1 MATYLIRTPSGFLTE
16 DRRVK
21 LCEAIKT
28 THAFVAGA
36 GWMSTRIGISLIAV
50 STEDPRM
57 PGSDRLFVHG
67 FAEKDPWRPI
77 AELLRFSVRSAAAH
91 VTGLDTERVI
101 VSVREMS
108 FGGTGGADR
117 EPAKCAASP
126 YIGDIV
132 SLNCEP
138 FSALAG
144 IIV

>member
-1 MATYLIRTPSGFLTE
+1 MARYLIEAPRGSLTE

-28 THAFVAGA
+28 THAFVTGA
-36 GWMSTRIGISLIAV
+36 TWMSTRIGIFSIAV
-50 STEDPRM
+50 STEDPPV

-91 VTGLDTERVI
+91 AAGLDKERVI

-108 FGGTGGADR
+108 FGGPGGADR
-117 EPAKCAASP
+117 EPATGAASP
-126 YIGDIV
+126 YIGDIF
-132 SLNCEP
+132 CEP
-138 FSALAG
+138 L
-144 IIV
+144 